1 MLEELQTLGHALAV
15 AAFRHRVLAN
25 DLANSATPGFRAQDV
40 VPFGEALAS
49 ALPLLQADPRH
60 VGAPSPDGDGL
71 GVLVVTTSL
80 LASPGGSGVDPDATT
95 AAIAGAASC
104 PSAPAPPPWA
114 RWATGWRSWPS
125 SRTPLPRAGSTTPR
139 TRWPMRRGTS
149 RAAPPRPSWSSWTSW
164 TQPATTRRTS
174 RPCRRP
180 RPWSNR
186 SE

>member
-80 LASPGGSGVDPDATT
+80 LDSPGGSGVDPDATM
-95 AAIAGAASC
+95 AAIAENALQYRALAGAASLEV
-104 PSAPAPPPWA
+104 AIA
-114 RWATGWRSWPS
+114 RRAITG
-125 SRTPLPRAGSTTPR
+125 
-139 TRWPMRRGTS
+139 
-149 RAAPPRPSWSSWTSW
+149 
-164 TQPATTRRTS
+164 
-174 RPCRRP
+174 
-180 RPWSNR
+180 
-186 SE
+186 